1 MVFALLRDDAAVAG
15 GVLAAAG
22 WLAGASVPEA
32 VALFLLLCVVAEVCA
47 GVDEGCDVSAAA
59 VVVSPVAFL
68 LLCVLVEVCVAD
80 EVDCVVSAAAVLVSL
95 VAFLLLFFFVD
106 FAAVSVAVD

>member
-1 MVFALLRDDAAVAG
+1 MRGVVLALLREDAAVAG

-32 VALFLLLCVVAEVCA
+32 VALFLLLCV
-47 GVDEGCDVSAAA
+47 
-59 VVVSPVAFL
+59 
-68 LLCVLVEVCVAD
+68 LVEVCVAD
-80 EVDCVVSAAAVLVSL
+80 EVDCAVSAAAVLVSL